1 MIQRH
6 LEAELHGA
14 ATGRRYTIDVSK
26 LNEQEQRELLRL
38 IRDLKD
44 EVSTVKRQARTQ
56 PWRFM
61 R

>member
-1 MIQRH
+1 MIRRH
-6 LEAELHGA
+6 LEAELAGH
-14 ATGRRYTIDVSK
+14 ATGKRYQVDVSK
-26 LNEQEQRELLRL
+26 LDEREQQELLRL

-44 EVSTVKRQARTQ
+44 EVASVKRQARTQ

>member
-1 MIQRH
+1 VIERY
-6 LEAELHGA
+6 LEAELAGH
-14 ATGRRYTIDVSK
+14 ATGKRYAIDIKK
-26 LNEQEQRELLRL
+26 LDVREQQELLRL

-44 EVSTVKRQARTQ
+44 EVASVKRQARTQ

>member
-1 MIQRH
+1 VIRQH
-6 LEAELHGA
+6 LEAELAGA
-14 ATGRRYTIDVSK
+14 ATGRRYQIDLTK
-26 LNEQEQRELLRL
+26 LEEAEQRELFRL

-44 EVSTVKRQARTQ
+44 EVQRVKNQARSQ

>member
-1 MIQRH
+1 MIRHH

-14 ATGRRYTIDVSK
+14 ATGRHYAIDVSK
-26 LNEQEQRELLRL
+26 LTEQEQRELLRL

-44 EVSTVKRQARTQ
+44 EVSSVKRQARSQ

>member
-1 MIQRH
+1 MIRRH
-6 LEAELHGA
+6 VEAELAGA
-14 ATGRRYTIDVSK
+14 ATGRRYQIDVSK
-26 LNEQEQRELLRL
+26 LDEQEQRELHRL

-44 EVSTVKRQARTQ
+44 EVQHTKNQARTQ